1 MTINASVFK
10 KKMNATNLE
19 RKKEKAKRKK
29 EEVPRRNEESTVEM
43 SVVKNTVGKLKENV
57 ISR

>member
-1 MTINASVFK
+1 
-10 KKMNATNLE
+10 MNATNLE